1 MSKISE
7 ITRES
12 WILNTFPEWGTWLNE
27 EIEAEKVESGKVAMW
42 WLANTGYWI
51 KTENDTNLVIDLWC
65 KTGKRTHGNGMM
77 KDRHQH
83 IRACG
88 CRKVQ
93 PNRRAVP
100 VVIDPFEM
108 KTIDVLLATH
118 DHSDHIDENVAAA
131 VCQLTDN
138 SVKFVGPKACTELWK
153 SWGVPEERLVTVRP
167 GDSYKVKDI
176 EIVAVESFDRTELV
190 TVPYEVES
198 LAGNPP
204 DMFEKAVNYII
215 KTPGGNIYHAGDSHY
230 SNMFNKHGKDHKIDI
245 ALGAFGENP
254 IGMTDKL
261 TANGILRMAE
271 SLNCEVVIPMHH
283 DIWTNFKADPM
294 EIMTLWEMKRHKLKY
309 KFKPY
314 IWEVGG
320 KFIYPDNKDDLQYN
334 YERGFEDAFTEDTD
348 LPYYW
353 IL

>member
-1 MSKISE
+1 MPNINE

-12 WILNTFPEWGTWLNE
+12 WILATFPEWGTWLNE
-27 EIEAEKVESGKVAMW
+27 EIEAEKVEKGKLAMW
-42 WLANTGYWI
+42 WLCNTGYWI
-51 KTENDTNLVIDLWC
+51 KTENDTNLIIDLWV
-65 KTGKRTHGNGMM
+65 KTGKRTHGKGLM

-100 VVIDPFEM
+100 VVIDPFAM
-108 KTIDVLLATH
+108 KGVDVVLATH

-131 VCQLTDN
+131 VCQNTDN
-138 SVKFVGPKACTELWK
+138 SVKFVGPQSCIDLWRG
-153 SWGVPEERLVTVRP
+153 WGVPEERLVMVRP
-167 GDSYKVKDI
+167 GDTYKVKDI
-176 EIVAVESFDRTELV
+176 EIVALESFDRTELV

-198 LAGNPP
+198 LEGNPP
-204 DMFEKAVNYII
+204 DMFEKAVNYLI
-215 KTPGGNIYHAGDSHY
+215 KTPGGSIYHAGDSHY
-230 SNMFNKHGKDHKIDI
+230 SNMFNKHGKEHKVDI
-245 ALGAFGENP
+245 ALGSYGENP

-271 SLNCEVVIPMHH
+271 CLNCEVVIPMHH

-294 EIMTLWEMKRHKLKY
+294 EIMQLWKLKKDKLKY
-309 KFKPY
+309 KFKPF

-320 KFIYPDNKDDLQYN
+320 KFIYPDNKDDLEYN
-334 YERGFEDAFTEDTD
+334 YERGFEDAFEYDTD

-353 IL
+353 VL